1 MGVFIIGEVS
11 TETSKEAKESQGIIP
26 SAKQT
31 QNPLEDKGGI

>member
-26 SAKQT
+26 SAEQT